1 MKFIHEKV
9 EGLDF
14 ELEAVTTETGR
25 TYLTPKG
32 NRYNSITTI
41 LKPYNQHIIE
51 NWKEAVGEEEAKR
64 VSGIASRRGEA
75 LHLACEKYLLN
86 ELNDFKIRT
95 MMPNIKELFL
105 QLRPILDESVGKI
118 YSIEQPLYS
127 DELQVAGRVDLIAE
141 WNGKISIVDYK
152 TSGKYKD
159 ESDIANYF
167 MQCTAYAIMFE
178 ELTGIPIDQI
188 VIAMAVVNENKPLV
202 FVREKKDYIEQLNY
216 FVELNRESLHLKLS

>member
-1 MKFIHEKV
+1 VNFIHEKLP
-9 EGLDF
+9 GLDF
-14 ELEAVTTETGR
+14 ELEAITTETGR
-25 TYLTPKG
+25 KYLVPNGKK
-32 NRYNSITTI
+32 YNSITTI

-51 NWKEAVGEEEAKR
+51 NWKESVGEEEAKR

-105 QLRPILDESVGKI
+105 QLRPHLDKSVGKI

-141 WNGKISIVDYK
+141 WDGKISIVDYK
-152 TSGKYKD
+152 TSGKFKD

-178 ELTGIPIDQI
+178 ERTGVPINQI
-188 VIAMAVVNENKPLV
+188 VIAMAVVNENTPLL
-202 FVREKKDYIEQLNY
+202 FVREKKDYIEQLKY
-216 FVELNRESLHLKLS
+216 FVRLNIESLSKQL

>member
-1 MKFIHEKV
+1 MNFVHEKLP
-9 EGLDF
+9 GLDF

-64 VSGIASRRGEA
+64 VSGLASRRGEA

-86 ELNDFKIRT
+86 ELNDFKVRT

-105 QLRPILDESVGKI
+105 QLRPYLDKNVGKI

-141 WNGKISIVDYK
+141 WDGKISIIDYK
-152 TSGKYKD
+152 TSNKFKD
-159 ESDIANYF
+159 VNDIANYF

-178 ELTGIPIDQI
+178 ERTGMAIDQI
-188 VIAMAVVNENKPLV
+188 VIAMAVVSENTPLI
-202 FVREKKDYIEQLNY
+202 FVREKKDYIEQLKY
-216 FVELNRESLHLKLS
+216 FVELNRDSLQKQI

>member
-1 MKFIHEKV
+1 MNFIHEKLP
-9 EGLDF
+9 GLDF

-25 TYLTPKG
+25 QYLVPNGK
-32 NRYNSITTI
+32 RYNSITTI

-86 ELNDFKIRT
+86 ELTDFKIRT

-105 QLRPILDESVGKI
+105 QLKPHLDKSVGKI

-141 WNGKISIVDYK
+141 WDGKISIIDYK
-152 TSGKYKD
+152 TSGKFKD

-178 ELTGIPIDQI
+178 ERTGVPIEQI
-188 VIAMAVVNENKPLV
+188 VIAMAVVNENTPLL
-202 FVREKKDYIEQLNY
+202 FVREKKDYIEQLKY
-216 FVELNRESLHLKLS
+216 FVRLNLESLHKQL

>member
-1 MKFIHEKV
+1 VNFIHEKLP
-9 EGLDF
+9 GLDF
-14 ELEAVTTETGR
+14 ELEAVTTEEGR
-25 TYLTPKG
+25 KYLVPNGK
-32 NRYNSITTI
+32 RYNSITTI

-51 NWKEAVGEEEAKR
+51 NWKETVGEEEAKR

-105 QLRPILDESVGKI
+105 QLKPHLDKSVGKI

-141 WNGKISIVDYK
+141 WDGKISIIDYK
-152 TSGKYKD
+152 TSGKFKD

-178 ELTGIPIDQI
+178 ERTGVPIEQI
-188 VIAMAVVNENKPLV
+188 VIAMAVVNENTPLL
-202 FVREKKDYIEQLNY
+202 FVREKKDYIEQLKY
-216 FVELNRESLHLKLS
+216 FVRLNLESVYKQV

>member
-1 MKFIHEKV
+1 VNFIHEKLP
-9 EGLDF
+9 GLDF
-14 ELEAVTTETGR
+14 ELEAITTETGR
-25 TYLTPKG
+25 KYLVPNGKK
-32 NRYNSITTI
+32 YNSITTI

-51 NWKEAVGEEEAKR
+51 NWKESVGEEEAKR

-105 QLRPILDESVGKI
+105 QLRPHLDKSVGKI

-141 WNGKISIVDYK
+141 WDGKISIVDYK
-152 TSGKYKD
+152 TSGKFKD

-178 ELTGIPIDQI
+178 ERTGVPIDQI
-188 VIAMAVVNENKPLV
+188 VIAMAVVNENTPLL
-202 FVREKKDYIEQLNY
+202 FVREKKDYIEQLKY
-216 FVELNRESLHLKLS
+216 FVRLNIESLSKQL

>member
-1 MKFIHEKV
+1 MNFIHEKLP
-9 EGLDF
+9 GLDF
-14 ELEAVTTETGR
+14 ELEAVTTEEGR
-25 TYLTPKG
+25 KYLVPNGK
-32 NRYNSITTI
+32 RYNSITTI

-51 NWKEAVGEEEAKR
+51 NWKEAVGEEESKR

-105 QLRPILDESVGKI
+105 QLKPHLDKSVGKI

-141 WNGKISIVDYK
+141 WDGKISIIDYK
-152 TSGKYKD
+152 TSGKFKD

-178 ELTGIPIDQI
+178 ERTGVPIEQI
-188 VIAMAVVNENKPLV
+188 VIAMAVVNENTPLL
-202 FVREKKDYIEQLNY
+202 FVREKKDYIEQLKY
-216 FVELNRESLHLKLS
+216 FVRLNLESLHKQL

>member
-1 MKFIHEKV
+1 MNFIHEKLP
-9 EGLDF
+9 GLDF

-25 TYLTPKG
+25 QYLVPNGK
-32 NRYNSITTI
+32 RYNSITTI

-86 ELNDFKIRT
+86 ELTDFKIRT

-105 QLRPILDESVGKI
+105 QLKPHLDKSVGKI

-141 WNGKISIVDYK
+141 WDGKISIIDYK
-152 TSGKYKD
+152 TSGKFKD

-178 ELTGIPIDQI
+178 ERTGIPIDDI
-188 VIAMAVVNENKPLV
+188 VIAVSVESENTPQIFCRK
-202 FVREKKDYIEQLNY
+202 KKDYIEQLKY
-216 FVELNRESLHLKLS
+216 FVRLNLESISKQV